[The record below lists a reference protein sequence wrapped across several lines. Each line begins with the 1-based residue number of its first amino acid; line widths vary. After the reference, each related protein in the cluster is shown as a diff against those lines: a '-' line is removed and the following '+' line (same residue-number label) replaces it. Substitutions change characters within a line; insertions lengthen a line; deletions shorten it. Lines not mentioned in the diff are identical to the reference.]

1 MAENAEDGAAP
12 PPGLPRDVVA
22 GVCLIIVAAIGYF
35 GTWSLGFSEGPGPGP
50 GLVPKGVSLLLAAM
64 GVLVTALGWL
74 GNADGIGAV
83 AWRGPVF
90 VLGSVMVFAAAIRPL
105 GLAIA
110 GPLAVVIA
118 ALADRDSRPMEV
130 VIFAVVMTA
139 LCVLLF
145 KYALRLPIPLAPV
158 LLGY

>member
-1 MAENAEDGAAP
+1 
-12 PPGLPRDVVA
+12 
-22 GVCLIIVAAIGYF
+22 
-35 GTWSLGFSEGPGPGP
+35 
-50 GLVPKGVSLLLAAM
+50 M